1 MEGQN
6 VEQYMHSVAIRRKD
20 FTRGKTTVANF
31 WLLDFLNDST
41 VQYTLEPGNA
51 TIEFRLDEDIGKN
64 YFRWMIYTVLE
75 KKIPKKNVK
84 ELEALKQELHYVM
97 TGDMSHVKER

>member
-20 FTRGKTTVANF
+20 FTRGKTTTANF

-41 VQYTLEPGNA
+41 VQYILEPGNE
-51 TIEFRLDEDIGKN
+51 TILFRLEEDIGKN

-75 KKIPKKNVK
+75 ERMAVRHPKR
-84 ELEALKQELHYVM
+84 LEALK
-97 TGDMSHVKER
+97 